1 MEENKKVRRASMGKN
16 SVQELVA
23 AVGVSGYEKA
33 ICSLITEKLTGLS
46 DEVYADSVGNVIC
59 FRKGTDSQ
67 HKVMLISHMDE
78 VGFQIMKFNNDGSA
92 KLKPIGNVKTWNS
105 VNQIIKT
112 ADGRVGII
120 ICDDPS
126 DIKPYDFNKLV
137 VIPIIGELKIGDVL
151 CFDSDFIEGKNVIV
165 GKSIDNRVS
174 CYSMLELITE
184 GKQYRDDIYFVFS
197 TQEEIGMRGARVA
210 ITSLNP
216 DVIIDIDVSP
226 VGEMNS
232 LEIGKGVG
240 IKISDSVGVADSA
253 LVKLCEEVACEAS
266 IPYQLEVSDCGTTEL
281 IITNEKDNGA
291 RRMGISIPCQNIH
304 TARTLASKEDIENC
318 IKLLKNVLLQI
329 TEKSWCNHSF

>member
-1 MEENKKVRRASMGKN
+1 
-16 SVQELVA
+16 
-23 AVGVSGYEKA
+23 
-33 ICSLITEKLTGLS
+33 
-46 DEVYADSVGNVIC
+46 
-59 FRKGTDSQ
+59 
-67 HKVMLISHMDE
+67 
-78 VGFQIMKFNNDGSA
+78 
-92 KLKPIGNVKTWNS
+92 
-105 VNQIIKT
+105 
-112 ADGRVGII
+112 
-120 ICDDPS
+120 
-126 DIKPYDFNKLV
+126 
-137 VIPIIGELKIGDVL
+137 
-151 CFDSDFIEGKNVIV
+151 
-165 GKSIDNRVS
+165 
-174 CYSMLELITE
+174 MLELITE

-232 LEIGKGVG
+232 LEIGKGIG

-304 TARTLASKEDIENC
+304 TAHTLASKEDIENC
-318 IKLLKNVLLQI
+318 IKLLKNVLPQI
-329 TEKSWCNHSF
+329 TEKSWCNHSFS